1 MGTLS
6 MGKASFDVLLR
17 PSLVGPRRVAAAMT
31 RRLLEDARERH
42 VLRGSYQAR
51 AESCCGNEGYLSVI
65 FIEGFGD
72 VLAAV
77 RAARRARDFVQT
89 LQDDAAAT
97 RAATMRRTRLMRK
110 LRCVAHCIGR
120 VHALHARVR
129 AKRNAAQAT
138 DSAWREL
145 QESLAT
151 ASVSL
156 SLASFALGSIA
167 VKSVG
172 LDATALKSTGLGST
186 AMQAAKPSSK
196 VSDDPAVS
204 LGGGNLVAALRS
216 VRKDLSKRGASVP
229 RSPGALLKCV
239 KPSKNAAALHSSA
252 GGISSMPAQKLRSR

>member
-1 MGTLS
+1 MGDMTSERRLDVARALRQTSHQQDETILRQGETGDRFYILVEGSVSIIKDGKEVNHLVGSTKTPQFFGERALLSRDVRAATVNVTSEKVTTLS
-6 MGKASFDVLLR
+6 MGKSSFDVLIR

-51 AESCCGNEGYLSVI
+51 AESCCGNEGYVSVI
-65 FIEGFGD
+65 FIEGFSD

-156 SLASFALGSIA
+156 SLASFALGSI
-167 VKSVG
+167 
-172 LDATALKSTGLGST
+172 
-186 AMQAAKPSSK
+186 
-196 VSDDPAVS
+196 
-204 LGGGNLVAALRS
+204 
-216 VRKDLSKRGASVP
+216 
-229 RSPGALLKCV
+229 
-239 KPSKNAAALHSSA
+239 
-252 GGISSMPAQKLRSR
+252 